1 MAKVEGR
8 LGGELKL
15 DSIRYSE
22 IFTRVV
28 IKNNETS
35 GKITLPYNLI
45 EKEVVILVPIK
56 KEKKK

>member
-1 MAKVEGR
+1 MTKVEGR

-15 DSIRYSE
+15 DSIKYSE

-28 IKNNETS
+28 IKNNDTS
-35 GKITLPYNLI
+35 GKITLPSDLI
-45 EKEVVILVPIK
+45 NKEVVVILPIK